1 MSDRESVYKPSK
13 GKRRFLLHA
22 TIGGLLI
29 GLTSLWAL
37 TVTYDIS
44 REELISFLLGTLL
57 MFAIV
62 LIAAALL
69 VLLVKLPQ
77 LIFSK
82 LRGSDKNTDNNDHSG
97 R

>member
-1 MSDRESVYKPSK
+1 
-13 GKRRFLLHA
+13 
-22 TIGGLLI
+22 
-29 GLTSLWAL
+29 LWAL

-57 MFAIV
+57 MFSIV